1 MKQLALL
8 LVTLKCIEL
17 KRVFKEIFYILQAQ
31 DNTCAFFLNLMAN
44 YTYDRIKEFA
54 EIITEKIGFDK
65 LYTTTNEKYPKA
77 HPNYILRDPVLL
89 IDMLIDH
96 FNELDIAKEI
106 YDIERKNITS
116 FSGVYVNRPEYIYIN
131 IFVDSSDCWQRF
143 TKVKECCSAFVG
155 HYQSEIIKNTIYE
168 GEEDY
173 ATSIEEAFDRKI
185 NYVNNDGLEE
195 GDIDCETFAILLATE
210 LMIPL
215 RYRYI
220 TQDLLT
226 QVGNS
231 HITLNDVAKSLMI
244 PETVLRLFKNKGKL

>member
-96 FNELDIAKEI
+96 F
-106 YDIERKNITS
+106 
-116 FSGVYVNRPEYIYIN
+116 YIN